1 MSPGPRQAARPVATN
16 LPAAVPHPVRLPLP
30 PAIPAAARSAPVTP
44 DPTPFHYH
52 DLMAELAETLS
63 PQQVDL
69 WLLGTVARRNVLS
82 PAARTRLAS
91 LVDAHR
97 HAFAAAAR

>member
-1 MSPGPRQAARPVATN
+1 M
-16 LPAAVPHPVRLPLP
+16 
-30 PAIPAAARSAPVTP
+30 TP
-44 DPTPFHYH
+44 DPTPLDYP
-52 DLMAELAETLS
+52 DLVAELAVTLS

-69 WLLGTVARRNVLS
+69 WLLGTVARRNVLP
-82 PAARTRLAS
+82 PAARGRLAR